1 MNKEQL
7 RIQMLAGIITEGQY
21 KATLNEEALVDS
33 FQDYYI
39 ANKDTKISWASGNER
54 PKKILIPA
62 KTVIRAVGGGLYK
75 SIDGKIVT
83 GINPLKGNPDFKVVN
98 NMTWPNTINLTDD
111 IESWSRNTNKLI
123 QNDPDNIE
131 QIIAD
136 RAKIIDAIRKML
148 V

>member
-1 MNKEQL
+1 MTQEQL
-7 RIQMLAGIITEGQY
+7 RMQMLAGIITEGQY
-21 KATLNEEALVDS
+21 KTTLNEEALVDS

>member
-1 MNKEQL
+1 MTQEQL

-39 ANKDTKISWASGNER
+39 ANKDTKISWASGNEI

>member
-1 MNKEQL
+1 MIQEQL
-7 RIQMLAGIITEGQY
+7 RMQMLAGIITEGQY
-21 KATLNEEALVDS
+21 KVKLNEETLVDS

-39 ANKDTKISWASGNER
+39 ANKDTEIRWANGNER

-98 NMTWPNTINLTDD
+98 NMTGPNTINLTDD

-136 RAKIIDAIRKML
+136 RAKIIDAIREMIK
-148 V
+148 

>member
-1 MNKEQL
+1 MTQEHL
-7 RIQMLAGIITEGQY
+7 RMQMLAGIITEGQY
-21 KATLNEEALVDS
+21 KVKLNEEALVDS

-39 ANKDTKISWASGNER
+39 ANKDTKISWGNGNER

-136 RAKIIDAIRKML
+136 RAKIIDAIREMIK
-148 V
+148 

>member
-1 MNKEQL
+1 MTQEQL

-21 KATLNEEALVDS
+21 KVTLNEEALVDS

>member
-1 MNKEQL
+1 MTQEQL
-7 RIQMLAGIITEGQY
+7 RMQMLAGIITEGQY
-21 KATLNEEALVDS
+21 KTTLNEEALVDS

-39 ANKDTKISWASGNER
+39 ANKDTKIYYGNGNER

-62 KTVIRAVGGGLYK
+62 KTVIHAVGGGLYK

-136 RAKIIDAIRKML
+136 RARIIDKIREMIK
-148 V
+148 

>member
-1 MNKEQL
+1 MTQEQL

-21 KATLNEEALVDS
+21 KTTLNEEALVDS

-39 ANKDTKISWASGNER
+39 ANKDTSISYGNGNER

-62 KTVIRAVGGGLYK
+62 KTVIHAVGGGLYK